1 MNAAISL
8 ACLPGGCSNT
18 HCVAGNLEAYIRV
31 SSKLK
36 LGTVGDEYA
45 ADLYSSSFNSRQSI
59 GDTDSTGQ
67 VKTGD

>member
-1 MNAAISL
+1 M
-8 ACLPGGCSNT
+8 
-18 HCVAGNLEAYIRV
+18 AGNLEAYIRV

-45 ADLYSSSFNSRQSI
+45 ADLYSSSSKSRQSI